1 MRPMLLLILTLTILM
16 TGAPQVLAASS
27 DAPRAMDSKKE
38 EAEAAFKKLDE
49 AMSQAREAYYE
60 PMDKA
65 RKEGVLSPEE
75 MSKIELDPDLLPIK
89 VVGPKILKAIEKY
102 VGTEVALA
110 QCSELLYLSSRE
122 ESQAWM
128 FDRVSD
134 LMITHYLESESLK
147 NFCTMAHYMG
157 DSPANVKL
165 LRSIFADS
173 PHRDVKAASGYALAK
188 VLGSS
193 KDTREEGLELLKKI
207 GSDFGDVVYYRDT
220 VYGDKVKGDL
230 FEMEHLQIGCVA
242 PEIIGKEVFGNLMQL
257 SSFRGKVVLLDFWG
271 DW

>member
-1 MRPMLLLILTLTILM
+1 MRPMLLLILTLTISM
-16 TGAPQVLAASS
+16 TGAPPVLSASS
-27 DAPRAMDSKKE
+27 DAPREMDSKKE

-49 AMSQAREAYYE
+49 AMSQARDAYFE
-60 PMDKA
+60 PLNKA
-65 RKEGVLSPEE
+65 QKEGVSPEE
-75 MSKIELDPDLLPIK
+75 MSMIELDPDLLPIK

-102 VGTEVALA
+102 VGTEVALE
-110 QCSELLYLSSRE
+110 QCSELLYLASRE

-147 NFCTMAHYMG
+147 NFCTRAHYMG

-173 PHRDVKAASGYALAK
+173 PHLDVKASSGYALAK

>member
-1 MRPMLLLILTLTILM
+1 MRPMLLLILTLPISM
-16 TGAPQVLAASS
+16 TGAPPVLSASS
-27 DAPRAMDSKKE
+27 NAPRERDSKKE

-49 AMSQAREAYYE
+49 AMSQARDAYFE
-60 PMDKA
+60 PLNKA
-65 RKEGVLSPEE
+65 QKEGVSPEE
-75 MSKIELDPDLLPIK
+75 MSMIELDPDLLPIK

-102 VGTEVALA
+102 VGTEVALE
-110 QCSELLYLSSRE
+110 QCSELLYLASRE

-147 NFCTMAHYMG
+147 NFCTRAHYMG

-173 PHRDVKAASGYALAK
+173 PHRDVKASSGYALAK